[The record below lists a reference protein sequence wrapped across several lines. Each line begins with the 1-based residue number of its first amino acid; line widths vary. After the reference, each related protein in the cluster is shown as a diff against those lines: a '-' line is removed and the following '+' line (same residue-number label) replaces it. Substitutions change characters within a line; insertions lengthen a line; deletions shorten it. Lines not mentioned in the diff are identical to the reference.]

1 MVITLFERGK
11 ARVPSFTKKA
21 IMDSFLHLLEKKP
34 LDKITV
40 RDIVDDCGINRNTFY
55 YYFQD
60 IYAVLEEYCDLLIKK
75 LPQNGEIFDTVSALY
90 QILEG
95 FATAHRR
102 AAKTLA
108 FSLGFEGLD
117 RYFGERFEP
126 VMSTLISQKYG
137 FCPSALFL
145 RFLRHGLIG
154 LGLCMLRGE
163 QLSDDIEGE
172 LSHLLSLPPRQNQ
185 TICEN

>member
-1 MVITLFERGK
+1 M
-11 ARVPSFTKKA
+11 PSFTKKA
-21 IMDSFLHLLEKKP
+21 IMDSFLRLMEKKP

-60 IYAVLEEYCDLLIKK
+60 IYAVLEEQCDILIGA
-75 LPQNGEIFDTVSALY
+75 LPQNSTIFDTVMALFRY
-90 QILEG
+90 IEH
-95 FATAHRR
+95 FAIEHRR
-102 AAKTLA
+102 AAKSLA

-126 VMSTLISQKYG
+126 LMATLIAQKYG
-137 FCPSALFL
+137 APPSKVVL

-154 LGLCMLRGE
+154 IGLDLLRGE
-163 QLSDDIEGE
+163 KISDDPAGE
-172 LSHLLSLPPRQNQ
+172 LRILLSLPLPNQ
-185 TICEN
+185 TNSQN

>member
-1 MVITLFERGK
+1 M
-11 ARVPSFTKKA
+11 PSFTKKA
-21 IMDSFLHLLEKKP
+21 IMDSFLHLMEKKP

-60 IYAVLEEYCDLLIKK
+60 IYAVLEEHCEVLLKT
-75 LPQNGEIFDTVSALY
+75 LPQNGSIFDTVMALY
-90 QILEG
+90 RFTEHFVIE
-95 FATAHRR
+95 HRR
-102 AAKTLA
+102 AAKSLA

-126 VMSTLISQKYG
+126 LMAKLITEKYG
-137 FCPSALFL
+137 FTPSRVFL

-154 LGLCMLRGE
+154 LGLGMLRGE
-163 QLSDDIEGE
+163 KISEDMESE
-172 LSHLLSLPPRQNQ
+172 LRHLLSLPPRQNQ
-185 TICEN
+185 TNREN

>member
-1 MVITLFERGK
+1 M
-11 ARVPSFTKKA
+11 PSFTKKA
-21 IMDSFLHLLEKKP
+21 IMDSFLHLMEKKP

-60 IYAVLEEYCDLLIKK
+60 IYAVLEEYCDLLIDK
-75 LPQNGEIFDTVSALY
+75 LPKSGSIFDTVLALY
-90 QILEG
+90 HFVEDFTLS
-95 FATAHRR
+95 HRR

-117 RYFGERFEP
+117 RYFGQRFEP
-126 VMSTLISQKYG
+126 LMAALITQKYG
-137 FCPSALFL
+137 FMPSRIFL

-154 LGLCMLRGE
+154 LGLDLLRGE
-163 QLSDDIEGE
+163 KLSDDITAE
-172 LSHLLSLPPRQNQ
+172 LQNLLSLPPRQNQ
-185 TICEN
+185 TNPEK

>member
-1 MVITLFERGK
+1 M
-11 ARVPSFTKKA
+11 PSFTKKA
-21 IMDSFLHLLEKKP
+21 IMESFLHLMEKKP

-60 IYAVLEEYCDLLIKK
+60 IYAVLEEYCDLTIES
-75 LPQNGEIFDTVSALY
+75 LPKNGTVFDTVLALY
-90 QILEG
+90 QLVES
-95 FATAHRR
+95 FTATHRR

-117 RYFGERFEP
+117 RYFGQRFEP
-126 VMSTLISQKYG
+126 LMAALITKKYG
-137 FCPSALFL
+137 FTPSQIFL

-154 LGLCMLRGE
+154 LGLDMLRGE
-163 QLSDDIEGE
+163 KLSEDITAE
-172 LSHLLSLPPRQNQ
+172 LQNLLSLPPRQNQ
-185 TICEN
+185 TNSEN

>member
-1 MVITLFERGK
+1 MHRKGEIRG
-11 ARVPSFTKKA
+11 PSFTKKA
-21 IMDSFLHLLEKKP
+21 IMDSFLHLIEKKP

-60 IYAVLEEYCDLLIKK
+60 IYAVLEEYCEVLVKK
-75 LPQNGEIFDTVSALY
+75 LPQNGSIFDTVMALY
-90 QILEG
+90 EYTDH
-95 FATAHRR
+95 FVTEHRR
-102 AAKTLA
+102 AAKSLA

-126 VMSTLISQKYG
+126 LMAALISNKYG
-137 FCPSALFL
+137 FCPSRIFL

-154 LGLCMLRGE
+154 LGLDMLRGE
-163 QLSDDIEGE
+163 KLSDDIKEE
-172 LSHLLSLPPRQNQ
+172 LRHLLSLPPRQNQ
-185 TICEN
+185 TNSEN

>member
-1 MVITLFERGK
+1 M
-11 ARVPSFTKKA
+11 PSFTKKA
-21 IMDSFLHLLEKKP
+21 IMDSFLHLVEKKP

-60 IYAVLEEYCDLLIKK
+60 IYAVLEEYCDLIIRS
-75 LPQNGEIFDTVSALY
+75 LPQNGSIFDTVMALHHY
-90 QILEG
+90 VERFSIE
-95 FATAHRR
+95 HRR
-102 AAKTLA
+102 AAKSLA

-126 VMSTLISQKYG
+126 LMGTLIAQKYG
-137 FCPSALFL
+137 SPPSPVFL

-154 LGLCMLRGE
+154 LGLCVLRGE
-163 QLSDDIEGE
+163 TLPGDIEAE
-172 LSHLLSLPPRQNQ
+172 LAHLLTLPPQKNQ
-185 TICEN
+185 TDSEN

>member
-1 MVITLFERGK
+1 M
-11 ARVPSFTKKA
+11 PSFTKKA

-60 IYAVLEEYCDLLIKK
+60 IYAVLEEYCNRLINS
-75 LPQNGEIFDTVSALY
+75 LPSNSSISDTVMALY
-90 QILEG
+90 RYVEHFTIE
-95 FATAHRR
+95 HRR
-102 AAKTLA
+102 AAKSLA

-117 RYFGERFEP
+117 RYFGERLEP
-126 VMSTLISQKYG
+126 LIATLITKKYSLT
-137 FCPSALFL
+137 PSRVFL

-154 LGLCMLRGE
+154 LALCMLRGE
-163 QLSDDIEGE
+163 KLTDDIEGE
-172 LSHLLSLPPRQNQ
+172 LKLLLSIPPRQNQ
-185 TICEN
+185 TNSEN

>member
-1 MVITLFERGK
+1 MIFCLKGEK
-11 ARVPSFTKKA
+11 AMPSFTKKA
-21 IMDSFLHLLEKKP
+21 IMDSFLGLMEKKP

-60 IYAVLEEYCDLLIKK
+60 IYAVLEEYCDQLIGS
-75 LPQNGEIFDTVSALY
+75 LPKEGSILDTVSALCVKT
-90 QILEG
+90 EH
-95 FATAHRR
+95 FVCEHKR

-126 VMSTLISQKYG
+126 LLSTLISQKYG
-137 FCPSALFL
+137 FAPSKIFL

-163 QLSDDIEGE
+163 KLSDNIEDE
-172 LSHLLSLPPRQNQ
+172 LYHLLSIPPRQNQ
-185 TICEN
+185 TNSEN